1 LTLKKTKRLL
11 SNITN
16 TTELDR
22 LSYSMAALNFWG
34 NMVKSEDGQQLL
46 FIGEEKAFL
55 LDK

>member
-1 LTLKKTKRLL
+1 
-11 SNITN
+11 
-16 TTELDR
+16 
-22 LSYSMAALNFWG
+22 MAALNFWG